1 MTSAEWD
8 KKLDSIDDRHQAQ
21 LLQVQLAKQQHSL
34 ARKQLFELERRI
46 PVLAARIELEK
57 SKLAEVNAEHSEQYN
72 AWQEWRQGAT
82 A

>member
-1 MTSAEWD
+1 MTSTEWD
-8 KKLDSIDDRHQAQ
+8 KLLDSIDDKHQAQ

-34 ARKQLFELERRI
+34 ARKQLLDLQCRL

-57 SKLAEVNAEHSEQYN
+57 CKLAEVSAEQSQEY
-72 AWQEWRQGAT
+72 AKWQAWRQGAT